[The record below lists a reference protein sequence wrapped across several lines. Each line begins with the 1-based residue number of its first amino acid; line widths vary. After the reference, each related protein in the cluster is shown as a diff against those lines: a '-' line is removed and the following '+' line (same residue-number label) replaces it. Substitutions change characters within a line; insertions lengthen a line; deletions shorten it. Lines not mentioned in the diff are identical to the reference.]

1 MSRTEETNNA
11 ACPITATETLGLHS
25 AFLLTHVDQ
34 SANMKMPASLSSDL
48 YRHRIGTRYFLR
60 RNPHNGCGVTIQ
72 PRFLKCVRVVTRPP
86 LPADH
91 ARNHARSASM
101 GLGRLLLV
109 GAAEGT

>member
-48 YRHRIGTRYFLR
+48 YRHRIGTRYFLHW
-60 RNPHNGCGVTIQ
+60 NPQWTPCAVDSGFWKT
-72 PRFLKCVRVVTRPP
+72 VTR
-86 LPADH
+86 
-91 ARNHARSASM
+91 
-101 GLGRLLLV
+101 GRLQLFERDFNCSAQVFYIPL
-109 GAAEGT
+109 GAGLAAR

>member
-60 RNPHNGCGVTIQ
+60 RNPHV
-72 PRFLKCVRVVTRPP
+72 
-86 LPADH
+86 
-91 ARNHARSASM
+91 
-101 GLGRLLLV
+101 
-109 GAAEGT
+109 